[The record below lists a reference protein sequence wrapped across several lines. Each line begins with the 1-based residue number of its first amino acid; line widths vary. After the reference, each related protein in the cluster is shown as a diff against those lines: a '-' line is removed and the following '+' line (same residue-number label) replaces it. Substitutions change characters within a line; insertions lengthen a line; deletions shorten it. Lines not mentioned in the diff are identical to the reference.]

1 MSTVHGG
8 PSGQDGPPAAPAAV
22 GATADAPSPVADSG
36 AGAGAPSPVA
46 GADSGA
52 GAGARGAAGPASSVA
67 VALQPVPARAAGV
80 QLIGEAKGSG
90 YKEAPS
96 LVRRADGQT
105 IQLTRLLYLVLEAID
120 GQRGIE
126 EIAGHASDS
135 FGRLV
140 SAENVRTLITSQLL
154 PLGLLQ
160 LADGSEPAVKKSN
173 PLLGMRF
180 RYSVTDPDRTRK
192 ITAPFA
198 TLFNPLIV
206 VAVTAAFLATC
217 WWVLMVKGL
226 ASATHEAFANPGLVL
241 LILVVTVL
249 SAGFHEFGHAAA
261 ARRGGATPGAMGTGL
276 YLMWPA
282 FYTDV
287 TDSYRLGR
295 GGRLRTDLGGL
306 YFNAIVAVAI
316 MGIWWA
322 TGFDALLL
330 VVVTQILQMV
340 RQLMPLVRFDGYH
353 ILADATG
360 VPDLF
365 QRIKPTLLAL
375 VPWRK
380 TDPEAGLLKPWAR
393 AVVTIWV
400 LVTVPLLLFSMAT
413 MVLTLPRV
421 LGTAWDN
428 GLKQQAMLSHSVA
441 TGDVAD
447 AAVRVIAIACLALP
461 VLGILYILLR
471 LVRQLATGLWR
482 KTRGKALQ
490 RATAIV
496 AIAAVAAGLA
506 WAWWPGADT
515 YRPVQPYERGT
526 LADATTAVFPA
537 ATAARMAEGQSGTT
551 VALWPEGARRPT
563 REDPQLS
570 MVLVPRQ
577 SGTSTTAGPAAAPAA
592 PSWVFPFDK
601 PAAPE
606 DDGNQSLAVNTT
618 DGSVVY
624 DVAFAL
630 VWAEDGDTVDT
641 RNEAYAFASCADC
654 AAVAVGFQVVLIVGQ
669 TDVIVPENLSA
680 SANYNC
686 VRCLTYALAS
696 QLVLTLDGPLSSDGM
711 ARLNALWQEIAAYG
725 KDLRNQPLSEIQGR
739 LSAYKEQ
746 IMAVIKADPNA
757 TPAGSAGTASTPGAT
772 PGATSGATP
781 AATTGASTGSTPG
794 ATPGATAGATP
805 GSTQAPAPGPTGAA
819 APTGGTTS
827 SGATPGSSATVP
839 AGQQLTQP
847 AAPEPGT
854 VSPAPASTAPPAP

>member
-1 MSTVHGG
+1 MSNVHGG
-8 PSGQDGPPAAPAAV
+8 PSAQDGPPVLPATGGTAAGPAA
-22 GATADAPSPVADSG
+22 GPS
-36 AGAGAPSPVA
+36 
-46 GADSGA
+46 
-52 GAGARGAAGPASSVA
+52 GPASSVA
-67 VALQPVPARAAGV
+67 GTPSSVAVGQQPVPVRAAGV

-120 GQRGIE
+120 GQRGPE
-126 EIAGHASDS
+126 EIAGRASEG

-140 SAENVRTLITSQLL
+140 SAENVQTLITSQLL

-160 LADGSEPAVKKSN
+160 LADGSQPEVKKSN

-180 RYSVTDPDRTRK
+180 RYSVTDPERTRK
-192 ITAPFA
+192 LTAPFA
-198 TLFNPLIV
+198 RLFSPLIV

-241 LILVVTVL
+241 LILVVTVF

-295 GGRLRTDLGGL
+295 GGRIRTDLGGL

-340 RQLMPLVRFDGYH
+340 RQLMPMVRFDGYH

-380 TDPEAGLLKPWAR
+380 TDPEALLLKPWAR
-393 AVVTIWV
+393 AVVTVWV
-400 LVTVPLLLFSMAT
+400 LVTVPLLVFSMAT

-428 GLKQQAMLSHSVA
+428 GLKQQAMLAHSIS
-441 TGDVAD
+441 TGDIAD

-471 LVRQLATGLWR
+471 LVRQLVTGLWQ
-482 KTRGKALQ
+482 KTRGKTLQ

-496 AIAAVAAGLA
+496 AIAAVTAGLA
-506 WAWWPGADT
+506 WAWWPGAET

-526 LADATTAVFPA
+526 LADATRAVFPA
-537 ATAARMAEGQSGTT
+537 SATGQMAEGQSGKT
-551 VALWPEGARRPT
+551 VALWPEGARMPT
-563 REDPQLS
+563 RDEPQLS

-577 SGTSTTAGPAAAPAA
+577 SGTSGTAGTPGTAGTSGTAGA

-601 PAAPE
+601 PAAPA

-630 VWAEDGDTVDT
+630 VWADDGGTVDT
-641 RNEAYAFASCADC
+641 KNEAYAFASCADC

-669 TDVIVPENLSA
+669 TNVIVPENLSA
-680 SANYNC
+680 AANYNC

-711 ARLNALWQEIAAYG
+711 AKLNALWQEITAYG
-725 KDLRNQPLSEIQGR
+725 KDLKNQPLSEIQSR

-746 IMAVIKADPNA
+746 IMAVIKADPSA
-757 TPAGSAGTASTPGAT
+757 TPARSGGTDTTPTATPTSGASPAATPGNTQAPPPASSGTGATTPAGTAP
-772 PGATSGATP
+772 
-781 AATTGASTGSTPG
+781 
-794 ATPGATAGATP
+794 
-805 GSTQAPAPGPTGAA
+805 APAPPEPVQTGQPGQPAGTGTEPA
-819 APTGGTTS
+819 TAPAPTPDTAS
-827 SGATPGSSATVP
+827 PVPTP
-839 AGQQLTQP
+839 
-847 AAPEPGT
+847 
-854 VSPAPASTAPPAP
+854 TAPPAP

>member
-1 MSTVHGG
+1 M
-8 PSGQDGPPAAPAAV
+8 
-22 GATADAPSPVADSG
+22 TAG
-36 AGAGAPSPVA
+36 L
-46 GADSGA
+46 
-52 GAGARGAAGPASSVA
+52 PASSVA
-67 VALQPVPARAAGV
+67 VKEPSVPVRAAGV

-120 GQRGIE
+120 GHRGPE
-126 EIAGHASDS
+126 EIAGHASNS

-140 SAENVRTLITSQLL
+140 SADNVRTLITSQLL
-154 PLGLLQ
+154 PLGLLR
-160 LADGSEPAVKKSN
+160 LADGSEPEVKKSD

-192 ITAPFA
+192 LTAPFA
-198 TLFNPLIV
+198 RLFNPLIV
-206 VAVTAAFLATC
+206 AAVTVAFLATC

-340 RQLMPLVRFDGYH
+340 RQLMPMVRFDGYH

-375 VPWRK
+375 VPWRR
-380 TDPEAGLLKPWAR
+380 TDPEARLLKPWAR
-393 AVVTIWV
+393 TVVTIWV
-400 LVTVPLLLFSMAT
+400 LVTVPLLVFSMAT

-428 GLKQQAMLSHSVA
+428 GLKQQAMLSHSIS

-447 AAVRVIAIACLALP
+447 AAVRVIALACLALP
-461 VLGILYILLR
+461 VLGIVYILLR
-471 LVRQLATGLWR
+471 LVRQLVTGLWH

-537 ATAARMAEGQSGTT
+537 AATGRMAEGQSGRT
-551 VALWPEGARRPT
+551 VALWPEGARKPT
-563 REDPQLS
+563 RDEPQLS

-577 SGTSTTAGPAAAPAA
+577 AGTAGTAAAPTA

-601 PAAPE
+601 PAAPGE
-606 DDGNQSLAVNTT
+606 DGNQSLAVNTT

-630 VWAEDGDTVDT
+630 VWADDGDTVDT
-641 RNEAYAFASCADC
+641 TNEAYAFASCADC

-696 QLVLTLDGPLSSDGM
+696 QLVLTLDGPLSSDGT

-746 IMAVIKADPNA
+746 IMAVIKADPSA
-757 TPAGSAGTASTPGAT
+757 TPAGSSGTAATPGAT
-772 PGATSGATP
+772 PRRHVGEHCGTDPGRSGTGPTDRWNIDVGLHSGRHDCRTGTGPDRAACAVRSRSGLRCHGAGR
-781 AATTGASTGSTPG
+781 AATD
-794 ATPGATAGATP
+794 
-805 GSTQAPAPGPTGAA
+805 APRHRRRARSHT
-819 APTGGTTS
+819 
-827 SGATPGSSATVP
+827 
-839 AGQQLTQP
+839 
-847 AAPEPGT
+847 
-854 VSPAPASTAPPAP
+854 APASTAPPAP

>member
-8 PSGQDGPPAAPAAV
+8 PSGQDGPPALPATGGATSAATSPDAGARARGDAAGPPSSAAV
-22 GATADAPSPVADSG
+22 G
-36 AGAGAPSPVA
+36 
-46 GADSGA
+46 
-52 GAGARGAAGPASSVA
+52 
-67 VALQPVPARAAGV
+67 LQPVPVRAAGV

-96 LVRRADGQT
+96 LVRRSDGQT

-120 GQRGIE
+120 GERGLE

-441 TGDVAD
+441 TGDLAD

-461 VLGILYILLR
+461 VLGIFYILLR

-537 ATAARMAEGQSGTT
+537 SAASRMAEGQSGTT

-577 SGTSTTAGPAAAPAA
+577 SGTASTAAPAAAPAA

-696 QLVLTLDGPLSSDGM
+696 QLVLTLDGPLSSDGT
-711 ARLNALWQEIAAYG
+711 ARLNELWQEIAAYG

-746 IMAVIKADPNA
+746 IMAVIKADPSA
-757 TPAGSAGTASTPGAT
+757 TPAGSAGTAPTPGATPAAT

-781 AATTGASTGSTPG
+781 GAGTA
-794 ATPGATAGATP
+794 ATPGTTSGATAETTP
-805 GSTQAPAPGPTGAA
+805 GSTQAPAPGPTGAT
-819 APTGGTTS
+819 APGDGTTS
-827 SGATPGSSATVP
+827 SGPAPGSGATEP

-847 AAPEPGT
+847 AAPAPGT